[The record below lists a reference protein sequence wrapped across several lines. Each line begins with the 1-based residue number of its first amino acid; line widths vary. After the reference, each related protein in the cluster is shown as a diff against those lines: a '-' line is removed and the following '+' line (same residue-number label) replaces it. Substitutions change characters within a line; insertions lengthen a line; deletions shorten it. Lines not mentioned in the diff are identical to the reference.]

1 MKLSCWNAIMRK
13 SFLIIGLLVVVQTV
27 FAASYTATQSGN
39 WNATSTW
46 GGSGYP
52 QAGDD
57 ATINQGYTITLTADA
72 ACANLTHSNNG
83 VLALGAYNLSVS
95 GNLTFN
101 CNVGTFTASSGYV
114 ILNGT
119 SQAMSLCG
127 SVTIPNLRLTNNT
140 SASIGTQNNLNITGN
155 FDCQTGSCTFTDN
168 TSANNSGKLYITGT
182 CTAPNCSFTVTNDH
196 VAPGI
201 DFSACTSNPIQVK
214 TVSLSQPNSTIVFG
228 SKNVS
233 YITAFSGTNTA
244 GITFTSGV
252 ASPAVATYYSKN
264 GTDLST
270 LSNWNSNTDGS
281 SGSAPGNFTGASDLF
296 IVQSG
301 HACTMG
307 SSTAIIGT
315 LTVNGTLTPVAA
327 AVISGGTLNGSG
339 TVKVTRTSATADFS
353 SQYTETTKTL
363 TSLTVDYSNSS
374 GSQTISAVTYN
385 NLTLSNTSGTQ
396 TAANNLTV
404 NGALT
409 IAAGGTLAMGTYT
422 LGTPT
427 SVSMALSSQISG
439 SGAITLGGNVDLTGA
454 GAASTIANPIVL
466 TATRT
471 FTLAD
476 GSSLNDLTL
485 NGIISGSF
493 GITKAGAGNLML
505 SAANTNTGLVT
516 AQAGL
521 LTFGSKDAVDGNAWI
536 SIWGGAVL
544 DLNGFTPDG
553 TGRLQLQGTGISSG
567 GSLKNSSATAVS
579 YAGQVELMN
588 YGTDNVSIIANNG
601 AINLTSSSNVINSG
615 NGSYTIINLVL
626 GGTTGGSITG
636 TIEDG
641 SKIISLTKQ
650 DAGVWTLNGSSTY
663 TGTTVI
669 SAGTLRLGAADRISN
684 SSNMQL
690 NGGTFS
696 TGATTGYGETL
707 GTLNLNANSTIA
719 LGSGSHTVTFANSS
733 AVTWAGST
741 LTITGWTGSA
751 GATGTAG
758 KIFFGAT
765 TGTLTAGQL
774 SKISFTG
781 FAGTPILLSTGEL
794 IPPGLTPPT
803 LTAAGSASVDGSF
816 TITYSTNDTWKAA
829 ITSITVD
836 GSTLAGAA
844 WNKTTSGQI
853 IFTPSASA
861 LLQTNGSKVIAVI
874 ATGYN
879 NATVTQA
886 IAVGNA
892 SKLVMKTQPTAPSTN
907 GAVLATQPAVYIQ
920 DQYGNATTS
929 TAAVVGSATSG
940 LWSISGT
947 NSKAAVSG
955 TATFTDLT
963 ASYATSVSNATI
975 TFTSTGL
982 TSVTSGTFNI
992 PSPPSVALA
1001 SASQVTVA
1009 NIQKGA
1015 VKQALSAFTL
1025 AVTTANATLTQV
1037 VFTSAGTYSAT
1048 DVTKYQLWYK
1058 SSNDLSTAVQIGS
1071 DITTGLAAGSHTF
1084 SGLSQSISSGAT
1096 GYFWITTD
1104 VYSSATNANTIN
1116 VAAIANSDVSF
1127 VSGSMSGSATAG
1139 AAQTIVNVPV
1149 TYYSRQSGNWT
1160 SSSTWSTSSCGNATN
1175 TGTYPGATDN
1185 VIICNAY
1192 TITLDANSSCA
1203 SLTLNQSTT
1212 LALAGFNFSS
1222 TSTTFS
1228 SDQQTISGTG
1238 NGSNTLSLGGNSTL
1252 IYNAKILTTGY
1263 NVTIG
1268 GNLDV
1273 SNSAYVSVGAG
1284 NLTIGGNFTNTTNTY
1299 NARIDWTNG
1308 TVLIGGSCTVGKNG
1322 NEPFNCTGTGW
1333 LEMNGTS
1340 KSITLSNDI
1349 SLPKFRQPSS
1359 SFTKAGSY
1367 TMTVSNIFDR
1377 NCGVAPT
1384 VSAGAF
1390 TTTVP
1395 GNTINATC
1403 GTPDIALSSSNLAVS
1418 TASIAQSSIKNA
1430 IYKFTTAITTNSAT
1444 FTSLAFTTTNT
1455 AADVTKYQLWYKTS
1469 DDLSTATQIGSDII
1483 TSLGSGSHTFS
1494 GFSQTL
1500 TVNTTAYFW
1509 ITADV
1514 AGAATVGHTI
1524 SVSAITTSDFTVSS
1538 GNKTGTAYAGGAQTI
1553 AAAATLTV
1561 STASLTGFYYVGSG
1575 PSRYQYFNVSGSNLL
1590 NGSGNITVIA
1600 PTDYIVCNTGG
1611 GTYGATTTIA
1621 YSSATLAATPV
1632 YVRLKSGLAAGT
1644 TYNSE
1649 TISFSGGGYAGS
1661 TTVSCTG
1668 GVGKVFYLKQSGN
1681 WNQTT
1686 TWWVDACSGADAAAV
1701 PAQYDSVVCGCG
1713 SEWDGKILT
1722 ITADATVGGVKI
1734 DRLQDFII
1742 SNGITFTVNGNLQL
1756 GVTGTWTDGQGKL
1769 NVGNGT
1775 LVVNGD
1781 LTLGYNNDSNGL
1793 KWDSGNIYVGG
1804 NLICADGGGPSPL
1817 DPGSDAAGNA
1827 TLKPGGT
1834 TPTYAGAIIMTGTN
1848 KTINV
1853 SSAAVDLV
1861 NLKLQ
1866 SSTISKTGSGIL
1878 YLTGNLNLN
1887 SQTAFDNA
1895 AGTLQITGTIT
1906 NGSSTVLSNESVLNI
1921 ATTTNTVSSI
1931 SASLASNTV
1940 TYFTLGGT
1948 EPVPAGTYY
1957 NLVISGGGNKV
1968 LAGDVTINNTL
1979 TFDVAYATDYI
1990 DLSGHTLTMNNWA
2003 NGNIANANTSRYV
2016 ISDNGIFTIT
2026 GVGSG
2031 ETANFPIGLSTSST
2045 DFCRVDIANSD
2056 AAHTSFSITG
2066 ICNKL
2071 YTNGTCTGAG
2081 GGVAISQHAVN
2092 LTWFITS
2099 SSINAAVT
2107 FYWDQSKEL
2116 TAFDR
2121 TNSGTMHYGTSWEQK
2136 SGFGAAANY
2145 SGTIWS
2151 KSGTFTSFSPGGVDD
2166 PTATMLPIELSA
2178 FTAKTEAG
2186 AVKIK
2191 WSTLTETNND
2201 YFTLE
2206 RSIDGKNWEIINS
2219 INGAGTSTQNHSYL
2233 YVDNN
2238 PYSGTNYYRLKQ
2250 TDINGDYTYS
2260 SIQSVEIKNDN
2271 LVYNVF
2277 PNPSIADEM
2286 ILYIKGNCIETIS
2299 IEIEDMYGRQVCSG
2313 YAEISKSPVE
2323 IKLSDICLILPG
2335 TYFITIKGASF
2346 VQNKK
2351 VVVK

>member
-1 MKLSCWNAIMRK
+1 MKLRCWNAIMRK
-13 SFLIIGLLVVVQTV
+13 SFLIIGMLVLLQNV
-27 FAASYTATQSGN
+27 FATSYTANQSGN
-39 WNATSTW
+39 WSTPSIW
-46 GGSGYP
+46 TPNGVP
-52 QAGDD
+52 VAGDD
-57 ATINQGYTITLTADA
+57 VTINQNYTITLTVDA

-83 VLALGAYNLSVS
+83 VLALGTNNLSVS

-101 CNVGTFTASSGYV
+101 CTVGSFTATSGYV

-119 SQAMSLCG
+119 SQSMSLCG

-140 SASIGTQNNLNITGN
+140 SVSIGTQNNLNITGN
-155 FDCQTGSCTFTDN
+155 FDCQTGSSTFTDN
-168 TSANNSGKLYITGT
+168 TAANNVGKLYITGT
-182 CTAPNCSFTVTNDH
+182 CTAPNCTFTVTNDH

-201 DFSACTSNPIQVK
+201 DFSSCSSNPIQVK
-214 TVSLSQPNSTIVFG
+214 TIILNQPNSTIIFG
-228 SKNVS
+228 STHVT
-233 YITAFSGTNTA
+233 YITAFSGTNVA
-244 GITFTSGV
+244 GITYSPGFAT
-252 ASPAVATYYSKN
+252 PAVATYYSKN

-281 SGSAPGNFTGASDLF
+281 SGSAPGNFTGASDVF

-307 SSTAIIGT
+307 SSTAITGT
-315 LTVNGTLTPVAA
+315 LTVNGTLTPVAT

-374 GSQTISAVTYN
+374 GSQTISAITYN

-396 TAANNLTV
+396 TASNNLTV

-409 IAAGGTLAMGTYT
+409 MAAGGTLAMGTYT

-454 GAASTIANPIVL
+454 GAASAIANPIVL

-471 FTLAD
+471 FTVAD

-493 GITKAGAGNLML
+493 GITKVGAGNLML

-521 LTFGSKDAVDGNAWI
+521 LTLGSKDAVDGNAWI

-615 NGSYTIINLVL
+615 NGTYTTINLVL

-669 SAGTLRLGAADRISN
+669 TAGTLRLGAADRISN

-696 TGATTGYGETL
+696 TGATTGYGETV

-719 LGSGSHTVTFANSS
+719 LGTGSHSVTFANSS
-733 AVTWAGST
+733 AVSWAGTT

-781 FAGTPILLSTGEL
+781 FAGTPVILSTGE
-794 IPPGLTPPT
+794 IVPPGLTPPT
-803 LTAAGSASVDGSF
+803 LTAAGSASVDGTF
-816 TITYSTNDTWKAA
+816 TITYSTDDTWKAA

-836 GSTLAGAA
+836 GSTLTGAA
-844 WNKTTSGQI
+844 WSKTTSGQI
-853 IFTPSASA
+853 VFTPSASA
-861 LLQTNGSKVIAVI
+861 LLQTNGSKAIVVI

-892 SKLVMKTQPTAPSTN
+892 TKLVMKTQPTAPSTN

-929 TAAVVGSATSG
+929 TAAVVASATSG
-940 LWSISGT
+940 LWSIGGT
-947 NSKAAVSG
+947 SSKAAVSG
-955 TATFTDLT
+955 TSTFTDLS

-975 TFTSTGL
+975 TFNSTGL
-982 TSVTSGTFNI
+982 TPVTSGTFNI
-992 PSPPSVALA
+992 PSPPSITLA
-1001 SASQVTVA
+1001 SASQITA
-1009 NIQKGA
+1009 TNIQKNTT
-1015 VKQALSAFTL
+1015 KQALSAFTL
-1025 AVTTANATLTQV
+1025 AVTTANASISQL
-1037 VFTSAGTYSAT
+1037 VFTTAGTYSAS
-1048 DVTKYQLWYK
+1048 DMSKFQLWY
-1058 SSNDLSTAVQIGS
+1058 STSNTLGSASQIGS
-1071 DITTGLAAGSHTF
+1071 DITSSLGASSHTF
-1084 SGLSQSISSGAT
+1084 SGLSQSISSGTTGYFWITCDVASGATSSNTINVASIANSDVTFACGSKSGSATAGGIQTIVTQSITYYTRQSGSWNDPNTWSTSCGGSAASVPTQYDNVVFCGWDHTITLAANTTVANVTMQNRCTITQGSYNLTITGNCDISYSSGQDSKITIGNSALVIGGNLSIGPIANGTEGLSWDNGTITVTGNFVYNHGWSVTSFAGTEVGCFTVNGTSVNIGSNITIPYFKQGSSSFTKTGSATLTVSTTFDRNCVSAPTISAGAFTVSGSTVYSTCGTPDVALASTNPAVPTANLAQGSTKNAVYKFTLAITTNNATLSQIDFSSTNVAANVSKYQLWYKSSDDLTTAVQVGSDITTSLGTSSHSFTGLSQALGVGTT

-1104 VYSSATNANTIN
+1104 I
-1116 VAAIANSDVSF
+1116 
-1127 VSGSMSGSATAG
+1127 
-1139 AAQTIVNVPV
+1139 
-1149 TYYSRQSGNWT
+1149 
-1160 SSSTWSTSSCGNATN
+1160 
-1175 TGTYPGATDN
+1175 
-1185 VIICNAY
+1185 
-1192 TITLDANSSCA
+1192 
-1203 SLTLNQSTT
+1203 
-1212 LALAGFNFSS
+1212 
-1222 TSTTFS
+1222 
-1228 SDQQTISGTG
+1228 
-1238 NGSNTLSLGGNSTL
+1238 
-1252 IYNAKILTTGY
+1252 
-1263 NVTIG
+1263 
-1268 GNLDV
+1268 
-1273 SNSAYVSVGAG
+1273 
-1284 NLTIGGNFTNTTNTY
+1284 
-1299 NARIDWTNG
+1299 
-1308 TVLIGGSCTVGKNG
+1308 
-1322 NEPFNCTGTGW
+1322 
-1333 LEMNGTS
+1333 
-1340 KSITLSNDI
+1340 
-1349 SLPKFRQPSS
+1349 
-1359 SFTKAGSY
+1359 
-1367 TMTVSNIFDR
+1367 
-1377 NCGVAPT
+1377 
-1384 VSAGAF
+1384 
-1390 TTTVP
+1390 
-1395 GNTINATC
+1395 
-1403 GTPDIALSSSNLAVS
+1403 
-1418 TASIAQSSIKNA
+1418 
-1430 IYKFTTAITTNSAT
+1430 
-1444 FTSLAFTTTNT
+1444 
-1455 AADVTKYQLWYKTS
+1455 
-1469 DDLSTATQIGSDII
+1469 
-1483 TSLGSGSHTFS
+1483 
-1494 GFSQTL
+1494 
-1500 TVNTTAYFW
+1500 
-1509 ITADV
+1509 
-1514 AGAATVGHTI
+1514 AGAATIGNTI
-1524 SVSAITTSDFTVSS
+1524 VISAISTANITLSS
-1538 GNKTGTAYAGGAQTI
+1538 GNKSGSASAGGSQAI
-1553 AAAATLTV
+1553 SAAGSLNVSSAT
-1561 STASLTGFYYVGSG
+1561 LTGFYYQGSG
-1575 PSRYQYFNVSGSNLL
+1575 PSKAQYFNLSGSNLL
-1590 NGSGNITVIA
+1590 NAPGNVTVIA
-1600 PTDYIVCNTGG
+1600 PTDYIVSSSLNGS
-1611 GTYGATTTIA
+1611 YSSSTTIA
-1621 YSSATLAATPV
+1621 YSSSSLSSTPV
-1632 YVRLKSGLAAGT
+1632 YVKLKSGLTAGT
-1644 TYNSE
+1644 TYSGE
-1649 TISFSGGGYAGS
+1649 SIIFSGGGYVGS

-1686 TWWVDACSGADAAAV
+1686 TWWVDACSGSDAAAV

-1713 SEWDGKILT
+1713 SEWDGKVLT
-1722 ITADATVGGVKI
+1722 ITADATVGGLKI
-1734 DRLQDFII
+1734 DRLQDFTIN
-1742 SNGITFTVNGNLQL
+1742 NGITFTVNGNLQL
-1756 GVTGTWTDGQGKL
+1756 GKTDNWTDGQGKL

-1781 LTLGYNNDSNGL
+1781 MTLGYNNDANGL

-1866 SSTISKTGSGIL
+1866 SNTISKTGTGIL

-1895 AGTLQITGTIT
+1895 AGTLQVSGTIT
-1906 NGSSTVLSNESVLNI
+1906 NGTSTVLSNEAILNL
-1921 ATTTNTVSSI
+1921 ATATNNISNI
-1931 SASLASNTV
+1931 SASGVSNTV
-1940 TYFTLGGT
+1940 TYFTAGGT

-1968 LAGDVTINNTL
+1968 LSGDVTINNML
-1979 TFDVAYATDYI
+1979 TFGAVDANDYV
-1990 DLSGHTLTMNNWA
+1990 DLNGHTLTMNNWA
-2003 NGNIANANTSRYV
+2003 NGNIANASTSKYV
-2016 ISDNGIFTIT
+2016 LSDNGIFTIT

-2045 DFCRVDIANSD
+2045 DFCRLDIANSD
-2056 AAHTSFSITG
+2056 AAHTSFSITN

-2071 YTNGTCTGAG
+2071 YTNGTCNGAG
-2081 GGVAISQHAVN
+2081 GGVAITQHAVN

-2099 SSINAAVT
+2099 SSTNAAVT

-2116 TAFDR
+2116 ASFTRNNCAA
-2121 TNSGTMHYGTSWEQK
+2121 MHYGTYWEQK
-2136 SGFGAAANY
+2136 GAFAGATNY

-2151 KSGTFTSFSPGGVDD
+2151 KSGTFTSFSPTGVDD
-2166 PTATMLPIELSA
+2166 PSTAMPIELSA
-2178 FTAKTEAG
+2178 FTAKADG
-2186 AVKIK
+2186 GIVKLK

-2206 RSIDGKNWEIINS
+2206 RSIDGQHWEILNTT
-2219 INGAGTSTQNHSYL
+2219 NGAGTSTQNHSYL
-2233 YVDNN
+2233 FVDNN

-2250 TDINGDYTYS
+2250 TDINGDFTYS
-2260 SIQSVEIKNDN
+2260 SIQSIENKNDN
-2271 LVYNVF
+2271 LIYNIY

-2286 ILYIKGNCIETIS
+2286 LLYIKGNCVETIA
-2299 IEIEDMYGRQVCSG
+2299 IEIEDIYGRQVCSG
-2313 YAEISKSPVE
+2313 SAEISKSPVE
-2323 IKLSDICLILPG
+2323 IKVSDICSIVPG
-2335 TYFITIKGASF
+2335 TYFITIKGTSF
-2346 VQNKK
+2346 IQYKK
-2351 VVVK
+2351 VVIK

>member
-1 MKLSCWNAIMRK
+1 MRK
-13 SFLIIGLLVVVQTV
+13 SFLIIGMSVLLQTV
-27 FAASYTATQSGN
+27 FATSYTANQNGN
-39 WNATSTW
+39 WSNSVIWTPNGVPA
-46 GGSGYP
+46 
-52 QAGDD
+52 AGDD
-57 ATINQGYTITLTADA
+57 VIINNGYTITLTADA
-72 ACANLTHSNNG
+72 ACANLTHSNSS

-101 CNVGTFTASSGYV
+101 CSVGTFTASTGYV

-119 SQAMSLCG
+119 SQAMTLCG
-127 SVTIPNLRLTNNT
+127 SVTIPNLRLINST
-140 SASIGTQNNLNITGN
+140 SVSIGVQNDLNITGN
-155 FDCQTGSCTFTDN
+155 FDCQTGSSTFTDN
-168 TSANNSGKLYITGT
+168 TNAYNNGKLSITGT
-182 CTAPNCSFTVTNDH
+182 CTAPNCTFTIANDH

-201 DFSACTSNPIQVK
+201 DFSNCTSNPVQVGS
-214 TVSLSQPNSTIVFG
+214 VVLSVTGSTIVFG
-228 SKNVS
+228 SKNVT
-233 YITAFSGTNTA
+233 YMTAFSGTNTA

-264 GTDLST
+264 STDLST
-270 LSNWNSNTDGS
+270 LSNWNTNIDGT
-281 SGSAPGNFTGASDLF
+281 SGSAPASFSGASDLF
-296 IVQSG
+296 IVQAG

-307 SSTAIIGT
+307 SNTAITGT
-315 LTVNGTLTPVAA
+315 LTVNGTLTPAA
-327 AVISGGTLNGSG
+327 GAIISGGTLNGSG
-339 TVKVTRTSATADFS
+339 IVKVTRTSATADFL
-353 SQYTETTKTL
+353 SQYTETTKTIS
-363 TSLTVDYSNSS
+363 SLTVDYSNSS

-404 NGALT
+404 TGTLT
-409 IAAGGTLAMGTYT
+409 MAAGGTLAMGSYT

-427 SVSMALSSQISG
+427 SISMALTSQITG
-439 SGAITLGGNVDLTGA
+439 SGAITLGGDIIVTGA
-454 GAASTIANPIVL
+454 GGASAIANPIVL

-471 FTLAD
+471 FTIAD

-505 SAANTNTGLVT
+505 SAANTNTGVVT

-567 GSLKNSSATAVS
+567 GSLKNSSATPVS
-579 YAGQVELMN
+579 YTGQVELMN
-588 YGTDNVSIIANNG
+588 YGNDNVSIIANNG
-601 AINLTSSSNVINSG
+601 AINLTSSSNIINSG
-615 NGSYTIINLVL
+615 NGSYTTINLIL

-636 TIEDG
+636 AIENG

-650 DAGVWTLNGSSTY
+650 DAGVWTLNGSNTY

-669 SAGTLRLGAADRISN
+669 TAGTLRLGAADRISN

-719 LGSGSHTVTFANSS
+719 LGTGSHTVTFANSS

-758 KIFFGAT
+758 KIFFGSS

-781 FAGTPILLSTGEL
+781 YAGTPILLSTGEL
-794 IPPGLTPPT
+794 IPPGITPPT
-803 LTAAGSASVDGSF
+803 LTAAVGATVDGAF
-816 TITYSTNDTWKAA
+816 TITYTTDDTWKAA

-836 GSTLAGAA
+836 GTTLAGGA
-844 WNKTTSGQI
+844 WSKTISGQI
-853 IFTPSASA
+853 VLTPSAST
-861 LLQTNGSKVIAVI
+861 LLQTNGSKAIVVI

-892 SKLVMKTQPTAPSTN
+892 NKLVMKTQPAAPSTN

-929 TAAVVGSATSG
+929 TATVVASATSG

-1037 VFTSAGTYSAT
+1037 VFTTAGTYSAT

-1116 VAAIANSDVSF
+1116 VASIANSDVSF

-1139 AAQTIVNVPV
+1139 AIQTIVNVPI

-1160 SSSTWSTSSCGNATN
+1160 SPSTWSTSSCGNATN

-1185 VIICNAY
+1185 VTICNST

-1203 SLTLNQSTT
+1203 SLILNQSST

-1238 NGSNTLSLGGNSTL
+1238 NGSNTLSLGGNLTL
-1252 IYNAKILTTGY
+1252 TYNAKILTTGY

-1284 NLTIGGNFTNTTNTY
+1284 NVTIVGNFTNTVNRY

-1308 TVLIGGSCTVGKNG
+1308 TVLIGGSCTVGKDG

-1384 VSAGAF
+1384 VSAGTF
-1390 TTTVP
+1390 TITVP

-1403 GTPDIALSSSNLAVS
+1403 GIPDIALSSTNLAV
-1418 TASIAQSSIKNA
+1418 TAASIAQSSTKNA
-1430 IYKFTTAITTNSAT
+1430 IYKFTAAITTNSAT
-1444 FTSLAFTTTNT
+1444 LTSLAFTTTNT
-1455 AADVTKYQLWYKTS
+1455 DVDVTKYQLWYKTS
-1469 DDLSTATQIGSDII
+1469 DDLSTATQIGSDIT
-1483 TSLGSGSHTFS
+1483 TSLGSGTHTFS
-1494 GFSQTL
+1494 GFSQIL
-1500 TVNTTAYFW
+1500 SVNTTAYFW
-1509 ITADV
+1509 ITTNI

-1524 SVSAITTSDFTVSS
+1524 SVSAITTTDITVSA
-1538 GNKTGTAYAGGAQTI
+1538 GNKTGTAYAGGVQTI

-1575 PSRYQYFNVSGSNLL
+1575 PSRNQYFNLSGSNLL

-1600 PTDYIVCNTGG
+1600 PTNYIVCNTSG

-1632 YVRLKSGLAAGT
+1632 YVRLKSGLTAGT
-1644 TYNSE
+1644 NYNSE
-1649 TISFSGGGYAGS
+1649 TITFSGGGYAGS

-1668 GVGKVFYLKQSGN
+1668 GVGKIFYLKQTGN

-1686 TWWVDACSGADAAAV
+1686 TWWVDACNGSNATAV
-1701 PAQYDSVVCGCG
+1701 PAQYDSVVCGCN
-1713 SEWDGKILT
+1713 SEWNDKVLT
-1722 ITADATVGGVKI
+1722 ITADASVGGVKI
-1734 DRLQDFII
+1734 DRLQDFIFN
-1742 SNGITFTVNGNLQL
+1742 SGITFTVNGNLQL

-1793 KWDSGNIYVGG
+1793 KWDNGNIYVGG

-1817 DPGSDAAGNA
+1817 DPGSDAPAN
-1827 TLKPGGT
+1827 TSLKPGGT
-1834 TPTYAGAIIMTGTN
+1834 TPTYVGAIIMTGTN

-1861 NLKLQ
+1861 NLQLQ

-1878 YLTGNLNLN
+1878 YITGNLNLN

-1895 AGTLQITGTIT
+1895 AGTLQVTGTIT
-1906 NGSSTVLSNESVLNI
+1906 NGANAIVSNEAILKI
-1921 ATTTNTVSSI
+1921 ATTTNTISSI
-1931 SASLASNTV
+1931 SASGATNTV
-1940 TYFTLGGT
+1940 TYFSAGGT
-1948 EPVPAGTYY
+1948 EPVPAGDYY
-1957 NLVISGGGNKV
+1957 NLIISGGGTKV
-1968 LAGDVTINNTL
+1968 LLGDVIINNIL
-1979 TFDVAYATDYI
+1979 TFDTDVTDYI

-2003 NGNIANANTSRYV
+2003 NGNIVNANTSRYV
-2016 ISDNGIFTIT
+2016 ISNNGIFTIN

-2031 ETANFPIGLSTSST
+2031 ETANFPIGLSTSSA

-2056 AAHTSFSITG
+2056 AAHTSFSVTG
-2066 ICNKL
+2066 ICNTL
-2071 YTNGTCTGAG
+2071 YTNGTCDGAG

-2099 SSINAAVT
+2099 LSTNAAVT

-2121 TNSGTMHYGTSWEQK
+2121 TNCGTMHYGTFWEQK
-2136 SGFGAAANY
+2136 GSFAGATNY

-2166 PTATMLPIELSA
+2166 PIATMLPIELSA
-2178 FTAKTEAG
+2178 FTAKADG
-2186 AVKIK
+2186 GIVKVK

-2206 RSIDGKNWEIINS
+2206 RSIDGQIWEIINMT
-2219 INGAGTSTQNHSYL
+2219 NGAGTSTQNHTYS
-2233 YVDNN
+2233 YVDNS
-2238 PYSGTNYYRLKQ
+2238 PFSGKNYYRLKQ
-2250 TDINGDYTYS
+2250 TDINGDYSYS
-2260 SIQSVEIKNDN
+2260 TIQSAEINNEN
-2271 LVYNVF
+2271 LVYNIY

-2286 ILYIKGNCIETIS
+2286 LLYIKGYCVEIIA
-2299 IEIEDMYGRQVCSG
+2299 IEIEDVYGRQVCSG
-2313 YAEISKSPVE
+2313 SAEISKSPVE
-2323 IKLSDICLILPG
+2323 IKVSDLCLILPG
-2335 TYFITIKGASF
+2335 TYFITIKGANF
-2346 VQNKK
+2346 IQNKK
-2351 VVVK
+2351 VVIK